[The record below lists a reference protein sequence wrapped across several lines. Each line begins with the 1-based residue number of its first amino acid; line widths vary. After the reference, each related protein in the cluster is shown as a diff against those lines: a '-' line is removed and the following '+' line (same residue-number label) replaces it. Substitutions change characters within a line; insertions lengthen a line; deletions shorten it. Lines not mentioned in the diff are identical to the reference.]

1 MKLQR
6 QRPTTLDDLRTRN
19 QRMLLAILTIALV
32 ADSKEQLDNDT
43 DEMLSIGQ
51 EHLCQFAVMTY
62 QQTEGLHTA
71 LPFFGV
77 RQVSPYRTLNTES
90 LAVFMPFKVQEVQEP
105 GGCTLASTPF
115 PGT

>member
-1 MKLQR
+1 M
-6 QRPTTLDDLRTRN
+6 
-19 QRMLLAILTIALV
+19 

-51 EHLCQFAVMTY
+51 GAPVSVCRY
-62 QQTEGLHTA
+62 D
-71 LPFFGV
+71 LPADGGPPYSPLPLASA
-77 RQVSPYRTLNTES
+77 RYLPYRTLNTES

>member
-1 MKLQR
+1 MSVCR
-6 QRPTTLDDLRTRN
+6 YDLP
-19 QRMLLAILTIALV
+19 
-32 ADSKEQLDNDT
+32 ADGGPPYSPAF
-43 DEMLSIGQ
+43 
-51 EHLCQFAVMTY
+51 C
-62 QQTEGLHTA
+62 
-71 LPFFGV
+71 V

>member
-1 MKLQR
+1 M
-6 QRPTTLDDLRTRN
+6 
-19 QRMLLAILTIALV
+19 

-71 LPFFGV
+71 LPLASA
-77 RQVSPYRTLNTES
+77 RYLPYRTLNTES